1 MFFIVCW
8 EHFAYLWSNNKNRKF
23 SIHVVFVYMCL
34 IVS

>member
-8 EHFAYLWSNNKNRKF
+8 EHIAYLWGNHKNRKF